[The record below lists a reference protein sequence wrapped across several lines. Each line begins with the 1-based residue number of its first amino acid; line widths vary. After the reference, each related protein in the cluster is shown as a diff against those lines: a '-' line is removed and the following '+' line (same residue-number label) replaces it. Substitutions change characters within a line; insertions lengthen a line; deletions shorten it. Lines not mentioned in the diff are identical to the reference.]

1 MWVKEILMLQ
11 VPERSSFLS
20 RLRNLHL
27 QEKQG
32 QVIPSD
38 VHPSVPPGCSEHTL
52 SSSGCVRHPPHRPD
66 KEEGTVRMR
75 SGWEWEK
82 VRDSQKP
89 RE

>member
-52 SSSGCVRHPPHRPD
+52 SSSAVSGTRPTD
-66 KEEGTVRMR
+66 LIKKRG
-75 SGWEWEK
+75 
-82 VRDSQKP
+82 Q
-89 RE
+89 